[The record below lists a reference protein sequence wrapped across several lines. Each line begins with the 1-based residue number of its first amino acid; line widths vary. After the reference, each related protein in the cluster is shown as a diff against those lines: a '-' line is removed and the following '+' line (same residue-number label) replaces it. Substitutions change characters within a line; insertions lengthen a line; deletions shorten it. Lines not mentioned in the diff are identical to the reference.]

1 MTHALVLLSGG
12 LDSTTVATHALRDG
26 RTVRALCVRYGQLH
40 EREAASA
47 AAVAGCLGIPL
58 DTVDASFY
66 RELAWNSSLMG
77 LEVSALPAHRDLA
90 QMAADIPTTYV
101 PIRNTFFITLAAA
114 ALESWMLALIERDG
128 IEPGELRPAIYLGA
142 NAIDYSGYPDCR
154 PEFYEVMQE
163 VLLRGSKLGSQY
175 GVPIRLETPIIGM
188 GKADIVRYGLA
199 LGAPMELTW
208 SCYAGER
215 APCGRCDSCLLR
227 AAGFAEA
234 GISDPALAGN

>member
-1 MTHALVLLSGG
+1 MASRAVVLLSGG
-12 LDSTTVATHALRDG
+12 LDSATVLAIAGSQGFQCYCLSID
-26 RTVRALCVRYGQLH
+26 YGQRHHIEL
-40 EREAASA
+40 ECASK
-47 AAVAGCLGIPL
+47 VARANKAEEHKVLAIDLRQFGGSALTADIEVPKDSLGVGIP
-58 DTVDASFY
+58 
-66 RELAWNSSLMG
+66 
-77 LEVSALPAHRDLA
+77 
-90 QMAADIPTTYV
+90 ITYV
-101 PIRNTFFITLAAA
+101 PARNTIFL
-114 ALESWMLALIERDG
+114 SLALAYAETVTANHIF
-128 IEPGELRPAIYLGA
+128 LGV
-142 NAIDYSGYPDCR
+142 NALDYSGYPDCR